1 MPANDRLRRRVAPDG
16 SRSPEEVPARRP
28 EPIEAALALQRSAGN
43 QAVIARL
50 MHNQADNKLSVPRS
64 YADLRIGWDEAK
76 KYVVR
81 STAANNDPK
90 LGDLVK
96 TSQTVKQHAVD
107 GVGVDFGEMV
117 GEADVGAK
125 AAGFVGEYAE
135 EGTAEEVAAVAEDP
149 YRVLKV
155 FKGQPLFSTEELQI
169 AWAQAPSDY
178 LPGAPDLPA
187 KGKSVRSAIPKDPN
201 SKTYWQY
208 MCVLIAL
215 VKAEGL
221 ASVNRITKAKGPAPS
236 TLDAAVQKL
245 HDHYMGLKQPIQY
258 DDSSA
263 RAKVMTEW
271 GYTRIY
277 AGLTSWADLP
287 KKIALPAGTY
297 IFDIT
302 GHTVLV
308 EVKQEVKRGEDPLAD
323 PTAVFVPKSEPDNYE
338 VGKEFTKPVT
348 GIYKK

>member
-1 MPANDRLRRRVAPDG
+1 MPSNDRLRRREVRAG
-16 SRSPEEVPARRP
+16 SESSAEEPARQP
-28 EPIEAALALQRSAGN
+28 APIESLLALQRSAGN

-50 MHNQADNKLSVPRS
+50 LHNQADNKLSVPKS
-64 YADLRIGWDEAK
+64 YADQRIGWDEAK

-81 STAANNDPK
+81 TQAASTDPK

-96 TSQTVKQHAVD
+96 TSKAVKQHAVD
-107 GVGVDFGEMV
+107 GVGVEFGEMV
-117 GEADVGAK
+117 GEDDVGAK

-135 EGTAEEVAAVAEDP
+135 DGTAEEVAAIAEDP

-155 FKGQPLFSTEELQI
+155 FKGRKLFSAADLQI
-169 AWAQAPSDY
+169 AWAQSPGDF

-187 KGKSVRSAIPKDPN
+187 KGKSVRSAIPKDPD

-221 ASVNRITKAKGPAPS
+221 ASVNRITKAKGAAPS
-236 TLDAAVQKL
+236 TLDDAIQKL
-245 HDHYMGLKQPIQY
+245 HNHYLGLTPPIQY
-258 DDSSA
+258 DDSAA
-263 RAKVMTEW
+263 RAKVMNEW
-271 GYTRIY
+271 GYKRIY
-277 AGLTSWADLP
+277 AGLTPWEELP
-287 KKIALPAGTY
+287 KKIALPAGNY

-308 EVKQEVKRGEDPLAD
+308 EVKENVERSEEPLAD
-323 PTAVFVPKSEPDNYE
+323 PTAVFLPKSEPDNYE
-338 VGKEFTKPVT
+338 PGKEFAKPVT